1 MQAPRI
7 DIDVGKLSHNAKAL
21 TALYAAKGID
31 VVGVTKVVCGDPVI
45 AAALV
50 QAGIA
55 ILADSR
61 TANIERMRDAGI
73 RAKFLLLRTPMAS
86 QAEAVIRCADI
97 SLNSEISVIRKLS
110 TFAVKHDTTHQVIL
124 MAELGD
130 LREGLMPADLEG
142 TVREVVQLAKI
153 ELVGIGT
160 NLACLGGI
168 APSEANMGR
177 LSCLADDLEAR
188 LGLRL
193 VVVSGGNSANFS
205 WVTSTKA
212 VGRINSLRLGE
223 SIFLGRET
231 LQRKQI
237 PGLHLDAF
245 KLVAEVIESKVK
257 PSLPWGRV
265 HQNAFGGVPQLP
277 DQGQMRRVILGVGRQ
292 DVLPSGLTPKLDVQ
306 ILGATS
312 DHIIINAKR
321 ERLEVGD
328 EVEFDLDYGAL
339 VPAMTSPYVSKRYC

>member
-1 MQAPRI
+1 MRAPRI
-7 DIDVGKLSHNAKAL
+7 DIDVEKLAHNAKAL

-50 QAGIA
+50 RAGIS

-61 TANIERMRDAGI
+61 TANIERMRDAGV

-86 QAEAVIRCADI
+86 QAEAVVRCADI

-110 TFAVKHDTTHQVIL
+110 AFAVKHDTTHQVIL
-124 MAELGD
+124 MTELGD
-130 LREGLMPADLEG
+130 LREGLMPADLES
-142 TVREVVQLAKI
+142 TVREVVELARI

-168 APSEANMGR
+168 APTQENMGK
-177 LSCLADDLEAR
+177 LSSMADDLEAR

-193 VVVSGGNSANFS
+193 EFVSGGNSANFS
-205 WVTSTKA
+205 WVMSTKA

-231 LQRKQI
+231 LQRKPI
-237 PGLHLDAF
+237 PGLCLDAF
-245 KLVAEVIESKVK
+245 KLVAEVIESKVN
-257 PSLPWGRV
+257 PSLPWGQV
-265 HQNAFGGVPQLP
+265 HQDAFGRVPELR
-277 DQGQMRRVILGVGRQ
+277 DQGPIQRVILGVGQQ
-292 DVLPSGLTPKLDVQ
+292 DVLPSGLTPKLDIQ

-312 DHIIINAKR
+312 DHIIINAKG

-328 EVEFDLDYGAL
+328 EVEFDLDYSAL
-339 VPAMTSPYVSKRYC
+339 LPAMTSPYVSKRYC